1 MRRVTSPSFLE
12 YLSTNWDHVLELA
25 VGHAVLV
32 AVSLAIAAL
41 IGVSLGVL
49 VYRRERAAN
58 VVLAVVSDATVS
70 SNHRLV

>member
-1 MRRVTSPSFLE
+1 MTSPSFLE